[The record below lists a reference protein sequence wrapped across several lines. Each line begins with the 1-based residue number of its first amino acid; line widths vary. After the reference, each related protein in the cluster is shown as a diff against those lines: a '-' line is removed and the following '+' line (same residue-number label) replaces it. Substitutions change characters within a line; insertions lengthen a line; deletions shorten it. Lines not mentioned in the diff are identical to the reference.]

1 MRVHLR
7 CGVRANRVQREVQSP
22 EGAAS
27 LARASVEE
35 SARKKLKKPP
45 LGSGSAPAGIRPVAD
60 STVQTDEGE
69 KDYSRPAAA
78 LDPSTLPVPP
88 DRT

>member
-1 MRVHLR
+1 MR
-7 CGVRANRVQREVQSP
+7 CGVRADRVQRVVQSP

-45 LGSGSAPAGIRPVAD
+45 LGSGSAPAGIRPAAD
-60 STVQTDEGE
+60 STVQTAEG
-69 KDYSRPAAA
+69 KRATAAR
-78 LDPSTLPVPP
+78 LQP
-88 DRT
+88 